1 MAETSCMDQILLSAP
16 LNLES
21 LSTFFDND
29 LEIIEF
35 LRDESFPVLRELL
48 VDLSNAV
55 ANQEGDRSA
64 KLAHKIRGGAS
75 AIGANEI
82 DTAMSM
88 IESKA
93 KSSEWESIDSWLT
106 VAKTSMDRINAWMI
120 AQS

>member
-1 MAETSCMDQILLSAP
+1 MDQILLSAP

-35 LRDESFPVLRELL
+35 LRDESLPVLNELL
-48 VDLSNAV
+48 VDLYKAV

-75 AIGANEI
+75 SIGAKEI
-82 DTAMSM
+82 DTAMTM
-88 IESKA
+88 IENKA
-93 KSSEWESIDSWLT
+93 KSAEWESIDSWLT
-106 VAKTSMDRINAWMI
+106 VATTAMARINAWMI